1 MALQD
6 NTSEGSKSLKIPI
19 DMRVTIGKSTEGFS
33 FTKLTMCVIF
43 ILFTIG
49 AILGG
54 VLVIVSAAHDISLGL
69 QIDTGMFI
77 AYATYLGAPTAT
89 AVGFYAW
96 KSKAENI
103 LKIQKSTVLPDDMP
117 SVLANMKGGD

>member
-1 MALQD
+1 MAV
-6 NTSEGSKSLKIPI
+6 KHPI
-19 DMRVTIGKSTEGFS
+19 EKFNFS
-33 FTKLTMCVIF
+33 KLTMCIIF
-43 ILFTIG
+43 VLYIVGSI
-49 AILGG
+49 IGG
-54 VLVIVSAAHDISLGL
+54 VLVVVSAIHDVSLGL

-103 LKIQKSTVLPDDMP
+103 IKIQQSLYKDVADPEVDIPTI
-117 SVLANMKGGD
+117 LANMKGVE